1 MTLED
6 ALNAKVPAPNATAW
20 VPGLGTVGAY
30 IDPKTGKTQ
39 NELPV
44 GSVVTPYGSSRSW
57 EITGGTAGNYTSK
70 LVENSAPSAT
80 GGITSGGGGITSAGT
95 QTVEDMYGKALNDM
109 TVGQNNLTRMAVN
122 QLESQKKGVH
132 GAFDA
137 SARNAYT
144 NYMMNNKDLNEVL
157 IRAGLSEGGMSESSQ
172 VASNAAYGA
181 ELTAN
186 EIGRNQ
192 AISDIDSQIADVR
205 YKGEAAILDAKNS
218 LNLDRIEYLTDK
230 EEKAQDR
237 AWAVEDINRSRAWA
251 NEDRADTNYHAY
263 QKDALGTLQE
273 YAQMGITNPPKEL
286 LNALGLTPEQYKQML
301 KYYKEK

>member
-6 ALNAKVPAPNATAW
+6 ALNAKVPEANATAY
-20 VPGLGTVGAY
+20 GTGIGNVRVY
-30 IDPKTGKTQ
+30 VDPKTNRTQASGFEPGKGVTIV
-39 NELPV
+39 PDGSKV
-44 GSVVTPYGSSRSW
+44 GW
-57 EITGGTAGNYTSK
+57 EITGVNPDGTYQSK
-70 LVENSAPSAT
+70 KVDIS
-80 GGITSGGGGITSAGT
+80 GGITSGGGITSAGT
-95 QTVEDMYGKALNDM
+95 QTVEDMYGRALNDM
-109 TVGQNNLTRMAVN
+109 TVGQNNLTKMAVN

-144 NYMMNNKDLNEVL
+144 NYMMNNKNLNEAL

-205 YKGEAAILDAKNS
+205 YKGEAAILDAKNKLS
-218 LNLDRIEYLTDK
+218 LDKIGYLTDK
-230 EEKAQDR
+230 EKREQDR
-237 AWAVEDINRSRAWA
+237 AWNVEDEYRDRAWA
-251 NEDRADTNYHAY
+251 NEDRADSNYHAY
-263 QKDALGTLQE
+263 QKNALGTLQSL
-273 YAQMGITNPPKEL
+273 ASMGITNPPKEL

>member
-6 ALNAKVPAPNATAW
+6 ALKEKVPAPNAKAW

-44 GSVVTPYGSSRSW
+44 GSIVTPNGSSRSW
-57 EITGGTAGNYTSK
+57 KITGGTAGNYTSK

-80 GGITSGGGGITSAGT
+80 GGITSAGT

-109 TVGQNNLTRMAVN
+109 TVGQNNLTKMAVN
-122 QLESQKKGVH
+122 QLESQKNGVH
-132 GAFDA
+132 NAYDA

-144 NYMMNNKDLNEVL
+144 NYMMNNKDLNEAL

-218 LNLDRIEYLTDK
+218 LNLNRIGYLTDK
-230 EEKAQDR
+230 EKREQDR
-237 AWAVEDINRSRAWA
+237 AWE
-251 NEDRADTNYHAY
+251 NEDRADTNYHTY
-263 QKDALGTLQE
+263 QKNALGTLQSL
-273 YAQMGITNPPKEL
+273 ASMGITNPPKEL
-286 LNALGLTPEQYKQML
+286 LAALGLTPEQYKQML

>member
-44 GSVVTPYGSSRSW
+44 GSVVTPNGSSRSW
-57 EITGGTAGNYTSK
+57 KITGGTAGNYTSK

-80 GGITSGGGGITSAGT
+80 GGITSAGT
-95 QTVEDMYGKALNDM
+95 QTVEDMYGRALNDM
-109 TVGQNNLTRMAVN
+109 VSGQNNLTRMAIN
-122 QLESQKKGVH
+122 QLESQKNGVH
-132 GAFDA
+132 NAYDV

-144 NYMMNNKDLNEVL
+144 NYMMNNKNLNEAL

-186 EIGRNQ
+186 EISRNQ

-205 YKGEAAILDAKNS
+205 YKGEAAILDAKNK
-218 LNLDRIEYLTDK
+218 LNLDKIEYLTDK

-237 AWAVEDINRSRAWA
+237 AWEVEDINRSRAWA
-251 NEDRADTNYHAY
+251 NEDRADSNYHAY
-263 QKDALGTLQE
+263 QKNALGTLQSL
-273 YAQMGITNPPKEL
+273 ASMGITDPPKEL